1 MKISL
6 YILILALC
14 GCNIQMNTPQ
24 TNNIRQVVSN
34 KSLPDVTITNMPQ
47 TIDEFSS
54 LSQQNNTP
62 EGTVAMTIVAMWIYA
77 EDQDLGQKAMSVI
90 AHPEVQNPGQKGVNG
105 VQLRNIDLQRMKD
118 RIKGKRYMPQS
129 YFKGTTPPQYNA
141 TAPYTVE
148 TFTNPHSNI
157 GKGALKV
164 MVYCNGAAS
173 PRPVT
178 VQPSN
183 GVWKVKEWSSLL
195 SAVKN

>member
-1 MKISL
+1 MKITFYL
-6 YILILALC
+6 LILSLC
-14 GCNIQMNTPQ
+14 GCNIQMNNPQ
-24 TNNIRQVVSN
+24 ANNIRQVVTN
-34 KSLPDVTITNMPQ
+34 KNLPDVSIASIPQ

-54 LSQQNNTP
+54 LTQQNNTP

-118 RIKGKRYMPQS
+118 RLKGKRYLPQS
-129 YFKGTTPPQYNA
+129 YFRGTMPPQYSA
-141 TAPYTVE
+141 TLPYVVA

-157 GKGALKV
+157 GKGAIKV
-164 MVYCNGAAS
+164 MVYCNGADS

-178 VQPSN
+178 VKPHN
-183 GVWKVKEWSSLL
+183 GTWKLKEWSSLL
-195 SAVKN
+195 SAVKK